1 MTYKLQRIEV
11 PVAVEDLKGK
21 VLKSCKV
28 NDDDTEIVFLT
39 EGGEKY
45 KMLHYQDCCELVY
58 IESIVGD
65 LEDLVG
71 NPITFVAE
79 SNNWSACNEDGS
91 QTWTFYRFATIKG
104 YVVIRWVGES
114 NGYYSERVD
123 FVKIEDHIYY

>member
-1 MTYKLQRIEV
+1 MTYKFQRIEV

-39 EGGEKY
+39 RGGEKY
-45 KMLHYQDCCELVY
+45 KILHYQDCCESVY

-71 NPITFVAE
+71 NPITFVEE
-79 SNNWSACNEDGS
+79 STNRGACNEDGS
-91 QTWTFYRFATIKG
+91 QTLTFYRFATIKG
-104 YVVIRWVGES
+104 YVVIRCVVGS
-114 NGYYSERVD
+114 NGYSSERVD
-123 FVKIEDHIYY
+123 FVKIEDHVSY

>member
-1 MTYKLQRIEV
+1 MTYKFQRIEV
-11 PVAVEDLKGK
+11 PVSVEDLKGK
-21 VLKSCKV
+21 VLKSCNV
-28 NDDDTEIVFLT
+28 NDDDTEIIFLT

-79 SNNWSACNEDGS
+79 STNWGACNEDGS
-91 QTWTFYRFATIKG
+91 KTWTFYRFATIKG
-104 YVVIRWVGES
+104 WVNIRWVGES

-123 FVKIEDHIYY
+123 FVKIEDHISH